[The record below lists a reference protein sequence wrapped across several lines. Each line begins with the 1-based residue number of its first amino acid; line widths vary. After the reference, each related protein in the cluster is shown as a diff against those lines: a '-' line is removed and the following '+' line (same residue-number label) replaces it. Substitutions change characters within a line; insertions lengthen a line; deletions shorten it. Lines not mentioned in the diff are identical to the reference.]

1 MAEAGAPRMVAAALL
16 ASVTLA
22 MVWVSSARAFD
33 PVVEAKNFSKI
44 EERQTIYDTPQY
56 QLAAAHGLDAER
68 ARGARRAGRRPR
80 ARVRDPTSAG
90 TGDDGCAGDVR
101 LYDWES
107 NGYGIVQPV
116 LFTARNGATLSGH
129 VWATRA
135 GPAHAAR
142 AS

>member
-56 QLAAAHGLDAER
+56 QLAAAHDL
-68 ARGARRAGRRPR
+68 RRRTGWRRSPHR
-80 ARVRDPTSAG
+80 PPTPSASSSPTSAG
-90 TGDDGCAGDVR
+90 TG
-101 LYDWES
+101 
-107 NGYGIVQPV
+107 
-116 LFTARNGATLSGH
+116 TT
-129 VWATRA
+129 
-135 GPAHAAR
+135 AAR
-142 AS
+142 ATCASTTGSRTATGS